1 MAKQWV
7 FEASF
12 VEDSAQVE
20 RDIDLS
26 LLIDLLAD
34 LLVEDYFRKH
44 GGEAEG
50 YQ

>member
-1 MAKQWV
+1 MVRQWE

-12 VEDSAQVE
+12 VEDSKQVE

-34 LLVEDYFRKH
+34 LLIEDYFRKH
-44 GGEAEG
+44 GSDTEG
-50 YQ
+50 FQ